1 MYRKKV
7 VQRGEKHSEIDVEKP
22 SANRF
27 ASLAESDVQFKRT
40 DNYGKIFDYL
50 HEKGMMKVATQSPI
64 KEVPAK
70 PKQTLKNFEKA
81 HKTKTKKKSTQTA
94 EKGNDKMEDTSTK
107 KKPDQPT
114 QTKVIPNAKGNDK
127 KIQSLKEKI
136 AKLQRELQ
144 SQFDTAAA
152 VMRKFK
158 ETKKKHDDK
167 KITQKTSN
175 AEAQPENEKKTKA
188 SQKAEPTK
196 NIEEKAP
203 DKTKPKDAQKQKE
216 EKPPVQ
222 KLQDQ
227 KTTKKPQSSA
237 KSPQKETQKKKEDK
251 QPVLEKPVKSQPK
264 DGPNEQKTIADAKQE
279 TKPFLTKAQKKKLQ
293 MEYQKQFIQK
303 QRAKEDTNA
312 SKPQEIVNLP
322 PATYPE
328 IRNLQKQI
336 NQEGTQVPNQV
347 DETMHQRQPPPSNAN
362 TTEQPL
368 VQAEG
373 NNEQKETE
381 KREPVSKKQVSESGE
396 TGPLTTQ

>member
-22 SANRF
+22 SVNRF
-27 ASLAESDVQFKRT
+27 ASLADSDVQFKRT

-94 EKGNDKMEDTSTK
+94 EKGNSKLEDTTK

-175 AEAQPENEKKTKA
+175 AEAQPENEKKQTKV

-222 KLQDQ
+222 KSQDQ
-227 KTTKKPQSSA
+227 KTTQKPQSNT

-251 QPVLEKPVKSQPK
+251 QPVLKKPVKSQPK

-279 TKPFLTKAQKKKLQ
+279 TMPILTKAQKKKLQ

-303 QRAKEDTNA
+303 QRANEDTNA

-322 PATYPE
+322 PAIYSE
-328 IRNLQKQI
+328 IRDLQKQI
-336 NQEGTQVPNQV
+336 NQEGPQVPNQV
-347 DETMHQRQPPPSNAN
+347 NEPMHQRQPSPSNAN
-362 TTEQPL
+362 TTNQPL

-373 NNEQKETE
+373 NNKQRETE
-381 KREPVSKKQVSESGE
+381 KREPVSQKQVSESGE
-396 TGPLTTQ
+396 TGLLTTQ